1 MLFSLVKPCEIPL
14 NVKPQL
20 IIVIDTEE
28 EFDWSLPVERC
39 NTSVVHMEWIDR
51 CQDIFNEYQIKP
63 CYVIDYP
70 IASQEIGCRLL
81 KSYHQQGQCEIGAH
95 LHPWVNPP
103 FTEAL
108 IPRHTYPGNLPDP
121 LEYEKLKN
129 LKALIDREFSQ
140 NTTIYKAGRY
150 GFGPRTEHILQQLG
164 FTIDVSV
171 CPPVDYRADGGP
183 DYRTYSDRPFWF
195 GEQKLLEIP
204 VTGGFVGSA
213 GRFSPTI
220 YQWAQQFKAAKLPGI
235 LSRLGIVDR
244 LMLSP
249 EGFSSK
255 EHLKLTRYL
264 YQQGSRIFTWSFH
277 SPSMLPGHTV
287 YVRSDA
293 QLQQFLGEFRRYF
306 DFFFD
311 ELSGQASTPTQIKAL
326 LEKQA

>member
-1 MLFSLVKPCEIPL
+1 MFSSKLAVDLPADL
-14 NVKPQL
+14 APQL
-20 IIVIDTEE
+20 IVVIDTEE
-28 EFDWSLPVERC
+28 EFDWSQPVDRS
-39 NTSVVHMEWIDR
+39 NMSVVHMDWIAR

-70 IASQEIGCRLL
+70 IVSQEIGCRLL
-81 KSYHQQGQCEIGAH
+81 KNYHQQGQCEIGAH

-103 FTEAL
+103 FTESL
-108 IPRHTYPGNLPDP
+108 TPSHTYPGNLPAP

-129 LKALIDREFSQ
+129 LKALIDSEFSQ

-164 FTIDVSV
+164 FTIDLSV

-183 DYRTYSDRPFWF
+183 DYRTYTDRPFWF

-213 GRFSPTI
+213 GRFSPAI
-220 YQWAQQFKAAKLPGI
+220 YQLAQQLKAAKLPGI

-255 EHLKLTRYL
+255 EHLKLTRHL

-277 SPSMLPGHTV
+277 SPSMVPGNTV
-287 YVRSDA
+287 YVRNDA

-326 LEKQA
+326 LENQA

>member
-1 MLFSLVKPCEIPL
+1 VFSSKLTVDLPVDL
-14 NVKPQL
+14 APQL
-20 IIVIDTEE
+20 IVVIDTEE
-28 EFDWSLPVERC
+28 EFDWSQPVDRA
-39 NTSVVHMEWIDR
+39 NTSVAHMEWISR

-70 IASQEIGCRLL
+70 IVSQDVGCRLL

-103 FTEAL
+103 YTEKL
-108 IPRHTYPGNLPDP
+108 IPRHTYPGNLPEP
-121 LEYEKLKN
+121 LEFEKLKS
-129 LKALIDREFSQ
+129 LKELIDKEFRQ
-140 NTTIYKAGRY
+140 DTTIYKAGRY

-164 FTIDVSV
+164 FKIDLSV

-204 VTGGFVGSA
+204 VTGGFVGTA
-213 GRFSPTI
+213 GRYSPVL
-220 YQWAQQFKAAKLPGI
+220 YQWAQQLKAAKLPGI

-255 EHLKLTRYL
+255 EHLKLTRHL
-264 YQQGSRIFTWSFH
+264 FQHGSRIFTWSFH
-277 SPSMLPGHTV
+277 SSSMQPGHTV
-287 YVRSDA
+287 YVRNEA

-326 LEKQA
+326 LEDQA